1 MHHVASMLSAFSS
14 FLYFRRLALFFEP
27 TVWRKN
33 VQYPREVVVE
43 AAKGHVTPFRKRV
56 ESRVAL
62 QKRTV
67 YYNYIQNDWAAPASF
82 CAKSRCV
89 KLKPTTT
96 MSATAAS
103 ATEIVVD
110 FHEKNGQPPPPPV
123 NDTSEFKSSNT
134 TNNLWLNFFGAA
146 DQVGYL
152 KRNIIIIFNF

>member
-1 MHHVASMLSAFSS
+1 
-14 FLYFRRLALFFEP
+14 
-27 TVWRKN
+27 
-33 VQYPREVVVE
+33 
-43 AAKGHVTPFRKRV
+43 
-56 ESRVAL
+56 
-62 QKRTV
+62 
-67 YYNYIQNDWAAPASF
+67 
-82 CAKSRCV
+82 
-89 KLKPTTT
+89 

-152 KRNIIIIFNF
+152 KRNLIMIFNFLDKKLYIVFLNRYLYKNPKLPFFSIFHVMLLIK

>member
-1 MHHVASMLSAFSS
+1 MWLVCCLPSVPSFIFDVLLS
-14 FLYFRRLALFFEP
+14 P

-123 NDTSEFKSSNT
+123 VNDTSEFKSSNT

>member
-1 MHHVASMLSAFSS
+1 
-14 FLYFRRLALFFEP
+14 
-27 TVWRKN
+27 
-33 VQYPREVVVE
+33 
-43 AAKGHVTPFRKRV
+43 
-56 ESRVAL
+56 
-62 QKRTV
+62 
-67 YYNYIQNDWAAPASF
+67 
-82 CAKSRCV
+82 
-89 KLKPTTT
+89 

-110 FHEKNGQPPPPPV
+110 FHEKNGQPPPPPVV